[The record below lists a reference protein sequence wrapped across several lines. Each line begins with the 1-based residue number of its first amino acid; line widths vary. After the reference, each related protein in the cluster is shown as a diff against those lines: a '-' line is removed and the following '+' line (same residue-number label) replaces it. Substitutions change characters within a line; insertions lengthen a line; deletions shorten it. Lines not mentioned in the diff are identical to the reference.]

1 MLINLNLLFFDIE
14 PFELERLV
22 VLEDEIEEEEE
33 EEEAENLTTD
43 DYEEDSNYRMIPN
56 ER

>member
-1 MLINLNLLFFDIE
+1 MLINLNLLFFDVE

-22 VLEDEIEEEEE
+22 VLDDEIEEE

-56 ER
+56 DR

>member
-1 MLINLNLLFFDIE
+1 MLINLNLLFFDVE

-22 VLEDEIEEEEE
+22 VLDDEIEEEE

-56 ER
+56 DR